1 MSERPRVLVT
11 GATGLLGGTMMEHL
25 KGEPVVGT
33 TRNSETEIAKR
44 LGLKQLNTENLEET
58 LRFISDNLPEK
69 IFHFAGMAKPK
80 DAKDNPEKSRLA
92 NVDSTLNLLA
102 AIKHARKKDPT
113 YDPIVIVVGSVEQ
126 FGDPTSN
133 GQIFDE
139 NSERKPVNTYGEQK
153 EEMSKKFLEL
163 AKEYDIRGYVMIQGQ
178 STGVS
183 PSGEIS
189 QSGGFLIPEIA
200 SQIASL
206 EESDIEPKIIK
217 TGNISHK
224 RDIVDINDAIKA
236 YIALAK
242 NTPEIGEYLVCSG
255 SSIALSEILGFMTSA
270 STKEIIHII
279 EKDRGFGEAMDRYY
293 SHQHLT
299 AATGWTPETPAQKS
313 AIDVL
318 DFKRREL
325 QGDKVR

>member
-1 MSERPRVLVT
+1 MSERPRILVT

-69 IFHFAGMAKPK
+69 IFHFAGMSKPK

-113 YDPIVIVVGSVEQ
+113 YDPVVIVVGSVEQ
-126 FGDPTSN
+126 FGDPTN
-133 GQIFDE
+133 KNQTFDE
-139 NSERKPVNTYGEQK
+139 ESERKPVNTYGQQK
-153 EEMSKKFLEL
+153 EEMSKEFLKL

-200 SQIASL
+200 SQIAQL
-206 EESDIEPKIIK
+206 ELSDVEPKIIK

-242 NTPEIGEYLVCSG
+242 NTPEVGEYLVCSG
-255 SSIALSEILGFMTSA
+255 SSVALTEILGFMTSA
-270 STKEIIHII
+270 STKEIMHRI
-279 EKDRGFGEAMDRYY
+279 ENGRGFGEAIDRYY
-293 SHQHLT
+293 SHQRLT
-299 AATGWTPETPAQKS
+299 RATGWMPETPAQKS

-318 DFKRREL
+318 EFKRREL
-325 QGDKVR
+325 RGDKVR